1 MYGILE
7 MGQRRLTTY
16 QNIKTLSA
24 FARLIVRQAMT
35 EDGQTDMKAYLDGW
49 VETLNE
55 CSDGENVYELS
66 DVPSQASDN
75 LVYSNAHFYNRSIPL
90 TSEEKRE
97 LCTEIE
103 MLFER
108 HV

>member
-16 QNIKTLSA
+16 QNIRTLKA

-35 EDGQTDMKAYLDGW
+35 EDGQTDMKTYLEGW

-55 CSDGENVYELS
+55 GSDGETEYELS

-75 LVYSNAHFYNRSIPL
+75 LVYSNAHFYNGTQPL
-90 TSEEKRE
+90 SSEENQI